1 MDYEIN
7 QEISLMD
14 EIEIQ
19 AQVLIPVL
27 KAVRAELGK
36 ERADRLVIGA
46 LRAWS
51 RERFQRLGA
60 RISGSPKDK
69 FDALWAMNVSRIQA
83 NDLEIETLREAPE
96 VQEFNVTRCRYAEF
110 FLQLGEPDLGAV
122 LLCETD
128 FQVAEVGSPEVE
140 LVRTQ
145 TIMEGASCCDF
156 RIQTREIRSRNSVP
170 SNPSL

>member
-1 MDYEIN
+1 MDIEVN
-7 QEISLMD
+7 PNISLLDQVKM
-14 EIEIQ
+14 Q

-27 KAVRAELGK
+27 EALRAELGK
-36 ERADRLVIGA
+36 ERADRLAIGA

-51 RERFQRLGA
+51 RERFQGLGA
-60 RISGSPKDK
+60 RIAGSPKEK
-69 FDALWAMNVSRIQA
+69 FDALWAMGVSRIQE
-83 NDLEIETLREAPE
+83 NDLEIVTLKQEPGT
-96 VQEFNVTRCRYAEF
+96 QEFNVTRCRYAEF
-110 FLQLGEPDLGAV
+110 FRQLGEPDLGAV

-156 RIQTREIRSRNSVP
+156 RIHIKSG
-170 SNPSL
+170 

>member
-7 QEISLMD
+7 QKISLMD
-14 EIEIQ
+14 EIEMQ

-36 ERADRLVIGA
+36 ERADRLVIDA

-51 RERFQRLGA
+51 RERYQRLGA

-69 FDALWAMNVSRIQA
+69 YDAVWAMGAPRIQP
-83 NDLEIETLREAPE
+83 NDLEIETLKEEPEA
-96 VQEFNVTRCRYAEF
+96 QEFNVTRCRYAEF
-110 FLQLGEPDLGAV
+110 FRQLGEPDLGVV

-128 FQVAEVGSPEVE
+128 FQLVEVGSPDVE
-140 LVRTQ
+140 LTRTQ
-145 TIMEGASCCDF
+145 TIMQGGCCCDF
-156 RIQTREIRSRNSVP
+156 RFRIKSSSIP
-170 SNPSL
+170 K

>member
-1 MDYEIN
+1 MDIEVN
-7 QEISLMD
+7 PNISVLDQAKM
-14 EIEIQ
+14 Q

-27 KAVRAELGK
+27 RALRAELGK
-36 ERADRLVIGA
+36 ERADRLAIGT

-69 FDALWAMNVSRIQA
+69 FDALWAMGVSRIQE
-83 NDLEIETLREAPE
+83 NDLDIVTLKQEPGA
-96 VQEFNVTRCRYAEF
+96 QEFNVTRCRYAEF
-110 FLQLGEPDLGAV
+110 FRQLGEPDLGAV

-156 RIQTREIRSRNSVP
+156 RIHIERNKIP
-170 SNPSL
+170 E

>member
-1 MDYEIN
+1 M
-7 QEISLMD
+7 
-14 EIEIQ
+14 EIEVNPNISVLDQVKMQ

-27 KAVRAELGK
+27 RTLRAELGK
-36 ERADRLVIGA
+36 ERADRLAIGA

-60 RISGSPKDK
+60 RISGSPKEK
-69 FDALWAMNVSRIQA
+69 FDALWAMGVSRIQED
-83 NDLEIETLREAPE
+83 DLEIVTLKQEPGT
-96 VQEFNVTRCRYAEF
+96 QEFNVTRCRYAEF
-110 FLQLGEPDLGAV
+110 FRQLGEPGLGAV

-156 RIQTREIRSRNSVP
+156 RIHTKRNQIP
-170 SNPSL
+170 E